1 MLTIGKIQIYL
12 AFPSLNPNF
21 AAEKEKKMKK
31 LLIQIVAC
39 VAMSFLAFGC
49 GGDGKCHIHGTIS
62 NQYDGKRIF
71 LKPFGGPATS
81 ENVDS
86 VVIRDGKFEFV
97 SDTTKMKV
105 ILLDYH
111 FRMGVEQ
118 LLVVTEAG
126 DLQVEIGVDSRSSGT
141 PQNDS
146 LQQWKVRK
154 HIYDQQFPP
163 MKQEVERLRKAG
175 QTAKADSLEEQAKS
189 IRIAFNRYSRR
200 MAENVGAGPLRD
212 FLSSMFPL
220 TYKRQMPDS
229 TYVEYD
235 FDTHEPIG
243 K

>member
-1 MLTIGKIQIYL
+1 
-12 AFPSLNPNF
+12 
-21 AAEKEKKMKK
+21 MKK
-31 LLIQIVAC
+31 LLIQFAAC

-71 LKPFGGPATS
+71 LKPLTGPATS

-97 SDTTKMKV
+97 SDTTMMRV

-126 DLQVEIGVDSRSSGT
+126 DLQVEIGADSRSSGT

-163 MKQEVERLRKAG
+163 MKLEAERLRKAG
-175 QTAKADSLEEQAKS
+175 QTAKADSLDEQAKQ
-189 IRIAFNRYSRR
+189 IRISFNQYSRR